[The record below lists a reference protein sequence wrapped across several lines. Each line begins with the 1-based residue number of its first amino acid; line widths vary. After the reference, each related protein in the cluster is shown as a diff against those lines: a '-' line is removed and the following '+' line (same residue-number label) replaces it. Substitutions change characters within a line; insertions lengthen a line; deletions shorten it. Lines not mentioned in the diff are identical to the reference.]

1 MAAGVTM
8 RQMLEAGVHFGHQTR
23 RWNPNM
29 RQFIFAERNGIHI
42 LDLAQTVQRLD
53 AALQRVRE
61 TVSAGD
67 QVLFV
72 GTKKQARAIV
82 QAEAERAGMPFVNTR
97 WLGGTLTNFQ
107 TLSKRIQY
115 FKELEERFTTGDL
128 ALAAVAA
135 ENVEDEE
142 ATAAAEAAGVSMT
155 KREQMRL
162 QKEYGRLRRAFGG
175 LRQMERLPGLVF
187 IVDPAMEE
195 IAVHEANRA
204 KIPVI
209 AMCDTNANP
218 DVIDYP
224 VPSNDDAIRAIQ
236 LMTGR
241 VADAVLEGVAV
252 GEVEQQFQ
260 QETVPGAAPAE
271 AAPAQAAP
279 AQAAPAAAPAAELTP
294 EQEAVAAIEA
304 AETATEPAAAETPAA
319 EPAAE
324 ETPAA
329 EAPAAEAAPPAE
341 PAVEDAPA
349 AEAPESETPAEGEPP
364 PSS

>member
-61 TVSAGD
+61 TVSSGD

-82 QAEAERAGMPFVNTR
+82 QAEAERSGMPFVNTR

-142 ATAAAEAAGVSMT
+142 AAAAAEAAGVSMT

-204 KIPVI
+204 KIPVV

-241 VADAVLEGVAV
+241 VADAVLEGIAV

-260 QETVPGAAPAE
+260 QETVPGAPAAE

-279 AQAAPAAAPAAELTP
+279 AQAAPAAAAAAPAAELTP
-294 EQEAVAAIEA
+294 EQEAVAAVEA
-304 AETATEPAAAETPAA
+304 AETAI

-329 EAPAAEAAPPAE
+329 EPAAEAAPPAEPAAE